1 MSPSLAR
8 WFIKDTLP
16 PHLIAAAHTT
26 HCHTF
31 VVAIERREPPRVEDR
46 PRWTATITQRS
57 NHDEGLDVAL
67 TTVSPPSA
75 N

>member
-1 MSPSLAR
+1 MPIGVSTDGLHSRLITSLAYVNAAASMSPSLAR

-31 VVAIERREPPRVEDR
+31 VVAIERRELP
-46 PRWTATITQRS
+46 
-57 NHDEGLDVAL
+57 
-67 TTVSPPSA
+67 
-75 N
+75 